1 MADRRDRRGNE
12 RSYVCPVG
20 SAPTEIV
27 LTEEFGHALALLA
40 EGEHLFLT
48 GKAGTGKSTLIRLF
62 MAGTDRNV
70 VVVAP
75 TGIAALN
82 VDGYTIHRL
91 FGFRT
96 TTTLDD
102 IRGGAYRPGRFTKT
116 LASLQTLIID
126 EASMVRADV
135 FDMLAAALE
144 RFGPQPGAPFGGVQI
159 VLVGDLYQLPPV
171 VGEGEAEFF
180 SAGFS
185 TAYATP
191 YFFSARSFRRDD
203 FPTVALTTVF
213 RQLGDDRM
221 TAILNEIREGVL
233 LGHAQ
238 EQLNA
243 RADADFVPPDDEFWM
258 TLAPTNR
265 LVTARNRQQLERL
278 PGDELIHHARASG
291 DLSLFDPPVE
301 ETLRF
306 KVGAQ
311 VMMLNNDQG
320 NRWVNGT
327 IGRVVGVD
335 YDRYGAVVEVEFAD
349 GSCAD
354 VTPYTWEA
362 TRPAVS
368 GGSLSREVIGSY
380 TQLPFKLAWA
390 ITIHKAQGQTLERL
404 VVDLSGGMFS
414 TGQLYVALSRCT
426 SLAGLVLK
434 RPVLPKDLKTDR
446 RIARFLR
453 TSVGDTGARRYCAIG
468 MLTVGDEG
476 RMSRPRPVEFAV
488 AFDDGTAVTTLVNPQ
503 RDLAD
508 ARKTFGINVSDVL
521 LAPTLREAWTVVA
534 PMMAGCTP
542 VGVGVDETL
551 GLIDFELKRL
561 GYVTVMPL
569 GVELRGARVSG
580 RTALERARSAL
591 AAHGGTDAE
600 EGSSAFEEPE
610 PAESVSGLLV
620 SRDHAVRTPAADHLP
635 GLSALLRVSRDVGA
649 VLLGGTPSAGLD
661 SSSDAAARQSV
672 ADQLRAAASRVQLP
686 AEVVERLREAS
697 TLLGVEIVSEPVC
710 LERDDIGSV
719 LTPGVRI
726 CFTGTVQDSAGQ
738 IVERWEME
746 QLAESAGLRPV
757 KSVTKTRCEVLVT
770 AEVGSQSGKARKA
783 QEYGKPVFTAE
794 EFFAWLAGKGIV
806 DTAVP
811 RAGITHFTTR

>member
-1 MADRRDRRGNE
+1 VAADNVNTTGPISPNHLPE
-12 RSYVCPVG
+12 TWVSAGYVCPVG
-20 SAPTEIV
+20 AAPGEIV
-27 LTEEFGHALALLA
+27 LTDEFKHALALLA

-48 GKAGTGKSTLIRLF
+48 GKAGTGKSTLIRRF
-62 MAGTDRNV
+62 MAETERNV

-96 TTTLDD
+96 TTTLHDVRD
-102 IRGGAYRPGRFTKT
+102 GGYRPGRFTKT
-116 LASLQTLIID
+116 LASLDTLIID

-144 RFGPQPGAPFGGVQI
+144 RFGPSAGQPFGGVQI

-171 VGEGEAEFF
+171 VTESEANFF
-180 SAGFS
+180 S
-185 TAYATP
+185 TTYATP
-191 YFFSARSFRRDD
+191 YFFSANTFRRDD

-243 RADADFVPPDDEFWM
+243 RTNPDFVPPEGEFWL

-278 PGDELIHHARASG
+278 PGDEMVHHARVSG

-327 IGRVVGVD
+327 IGRVIGVD
-335 YDRYGAVVEVEFAD
+335 YDRFGAIVEVEFPD
-349 GSCAD
+349 GTYAE

-362 TRPAVS
+362 TRPVVA
-368 GGSLSREVIGSY
+368 GSSLTREVIGSY

-390 ITIHKAQGQTLERL
+390 ITIHKSQGQTLERL
-404 VVDLSGGMFS
+404 VVDLTGGMFS

-426 SLAGLVLK
+426 SMNGLVLK
-434 RPVLPKDLKTDR
+434 RPVLPKDLKVDR

-453 TSVGDTGARRYCAIG
+453 TAVRDDRVRRYCAIG
-468 MLTVGDEG
+468 ILTVGDEG
-476 RMSRPRPVEFAV
+476 RMSRPRPVELAV
-488 AFDDGTAVTTLVNPQ
+488 AFDDGTAVSTVVNPQ

-508 ARKTFGINVSDVL
+508 ARQAYGITVSDVL
-521 LAPTLREAWTVVA
+521 LAPTLREAWAVIA
-534 PMMAGCTP
+534 PMLAGYTP
-542 VGVGVDETL
+542 VGFGIDETL

-561 GYVTVMPL
+561 GHVTPMPL
-569 GVELRGARVSG
+569 GLNISG
-580 RTALERARSAL
+580 RARASTALEVAQAAL
-591 AAHGGTDAE
+591 NAHADSQVDDGGA
-600 EGSSAFEEPE
+600 SAFDEPE
-610 PAESVSGLLV
+610 PVESVSGLLV
-620 SRDHAVRTPAADHLP
+620 SRDDDAQTPAAAHLP
-635 GLSALLRVSRDVGA
+635 GLSALLRVSRDVSAIVLRGA
-649 VLLGGTPSAGLD
+649 SAAEVRGAEATPWI
-661 SSSDAAARQSV
+661 AAARQSV
-672 ADQLRAAASRVQLP
+672 ADQLCAAASRATLTDV
-686 AEVVERLREAS
+686 VVERLKEAEAF
-697 TLLGVEIVSEPVC
+697 LGAEILSGACVSE
-710 LERDDIGSV
+710 RHDIGATLV
-719 LTPGVRI
+719 PGARI
-726 CFTGTVQDSAGQ
+726 CFTGTAQDASGR
-738 IVERWEME
+738 IVEREEME
-746 QLAESAGLRPV
+746 ALASRAGLAPV

-770 AEVGSQSGKARKA
+770 AEAGTQSGKARKA
-783 QEYGKPVFTAE
+783 QEYGKPVFSAD
-794 EFFAWLAGKGIV
+794 EFFEWV
-806 DTAVP
+806 
-811 RAGITHFTTR
+811 RSRQ